1 MILSALEQLYDRLA
15 KADPD
20 GMPRPGWNRRSV
32 SFALV
37 LNGDGSVARLADL
50 RDRTG
55 KKPVP
60 REMLVPEHGEIRT
73 SAAKTQPYFLCDGTA
88 FLLGANAKA
97 GDKALEYMVH
107 ARALH
112 ERLLGGCDGPLAVAI
127 LAHFARWRPED
138 TAALCARCELDWEKE
153 VSGGNLV
160 FGLEDDPLWA
170 HQHPAL
176 ATLWND
182 EFARRPVPPP
192 GQCLISGKQAPVA
205 RLHMGIKLP
214 GTQGNGAPVI
224 SFNADAF
231 TSYGHDQGQNA
242 PVGEAAA
249 FRYAAALN
257 TLVKPG
263 SRHRLYL
270 GDTVLAFWAEKP
282 QDGEEDMVAA
292 LLDLDDSDGGLD
304 ETLRDRIEKI
314 LGAIRRG
321 ATPRDSLGDLRPD
334 SRYYVLGIAA
344 PGGSR
349 VSLRYWLQS
358 DLGELV
364 GKIAA
369 HQNALHVE
377 KRFPDKVLTSEPDF
391 PGMRALLRAVAP
403 LGKDENIPGP
413 LPGALA
419 RAVLTGTAYPRP
431 LLSMAL
437 ERMRSEH
444 GPYDSVSYLRIA
456 LVKACLSR
464 PEDLRRSDEWS
475 PPVSLNTDETDT
487 AYRLGRLFAALERAQ
502 QLALGTGL
510 NATIK
515 DRYFG
520 AASASPGAVFPN
532 LIRLAQHH
540 LSKADAGWLDKL
552 IGDIADALPVTLPA
566 TLTLEEQGRFAI
578 GYYHQRN
585 DLWRSKKTPEQPTNP
600 EQ

>member
-1 MILSALEQLYDRLA
+1 MILAALEQLYGRLA
-15 KADPD
+15 DADPE

-32 SFALV
+32 HFALM

-50 RDRTG
+50 RDKSG
-55 KKPVP
+55 KKPFP
-60 REMLVPEHGEIRT
+60 KEMLVPDHGEVRT

-97 GDKALEYMVH
+97 GAKALDYMAH

-112 ERLLGGCDGPLAVAI
+112 QRLLAGCDDPLAVAI
-127 LAHFARWRPED
+127 LAHFATWRPD
-138 TAALCARCELDWEKE
+138 SAAALCADHGLDWEKD
-153 VSGGNLV
+153 VSGTNLV
-160 FGLEDDPLWA
+160 FGLEGDPRWA
-170 HQHPAL
+170 HERPAL
-176 ATLWND
+176 AALWD
-182 EFARRPVPPP
+182 AEFARRPATAP
-192 GQCLISGKQAPVA
+192 GQCLVTGEQAPVA

-224 SFNADAF
+224 SFNADSF
-231 TSYGHDQGQNA
+231 TSYGHDQGANA

-263 SRHRLYL
+263 SRHRLNL

-282 QDGEEDMVAA
+282 QDGEEDVVAA
-292 LLDLDDSDGGLD
+292 LLELDDSDGGLD
-304 ETLRDRIEKI
+304 ETLRDRVEKI
-314 LGAIRRG
+314 LTDVRRG
-321 ATPRDSLGDLRPD
+321 KSPRDSLDDLRPD
-334 SRYYVLGIAA
+334 SRYFVLGIGA

-349 VSLRYWLQS
+349 VSLRYWLRS

-364 GKIAA
+364 RRVAD
-369 HQNALHVE
+369 HQSALHVE
-377 KRFPDKVLTSEPDF
+377 KRFDKEPAF
-391 PGMRALLRAVAP
+391 PGMRALLRAAVP
-403 LGKDENIPGP
+403 LGKDDAIPGP
-413 LPGALA
+413 LAGALA
-419 RAVLTGTAYPRP
+419 QAVLTGTAYPRP
-431 LLSMAL
+431 LLAMAL

-456 LVKACLSR
+456 LVKAYLT
-464 PEDLRRSDEWS
+464 RSDEWS

-502 QLALGTGL
+502 QLALGMGL

-520 AASASPGAVFPN
+520 AASASPRAVFPN

-540 LSKADAGWLDKL
+540 LSKAEAGWLDKL
-552 IGDIADALPVTLPA
+552 IGDIADALPVTLPPA
-566 TLTLEEQGRFAI
+566 LKLEEQGRFAI

-585 DLWRSKKTPEQPTNP
+585 DLWRSKKQPEQSTNP

>member
-1 MILSALEQLYDRLA
+1 MILAALEQLYHRLA
-15 KADPD
+15 EADPD
-20 GMPRPGWNRRSV
+20 GTPRLGWNRRSV
-32 SFALV
+32 HFALV

-55 KKPVP
+55 KKPFP
-60 REMLVPEHGEIRT
+60 KEMLVPDHGEVRT

-88 FLLGANAKA
+88 FLLGANAKT
-97 GDKALEYMVH
+97 GDKALEYMAH
-107 ARALH
+107 ARVLH
-112 ERLLGGCDGPLAVAI
+112 KRLLTGCDEPLATAI
-127 LAHFARWRPED
+127 LAHFTRWSPES
-138 TAALCARCELDWEKE
+138 AADLCAKHGLDWEKE
-153 VSGGNLV
+153 VSGTNLV
-160 FGLEDDPLWA
+160 FGLEGTPDWA
-170 HQHPAL
+170 HQRPAL
-176 ATLWND
+176 VALWD
-182 EFARRPVPPP
+182 AEFARRPAAAQ
-192 GQCLISGKQAPVA
+192 GQCLVTGEQAPVA

-242 PVGEAAA
+242 PVGEGAA

-263 SRHRLYL
+263 SRHRLNL

-282 QDGEEDMVAA
+282 QDDEEDVVAA
-292 LLDLDDSDGGLD
+292 LLGLDDSDGGLD
-304 ETLRDRIEKI
+304 ENLRDRVEKI
-314 LGAIRRG
+314 LTSIRRG
-321 ATPRDSLGDLRPD
+321 VTPRDSLGNLPLE
-334 SRYYVLGIAA
+334 SRYFVLGVAA

-358 DLGELV
+358 NLGELV
-364 GKIAA
+364 GRVAA
-369 HQNALHVE
+369 HQSALHVE
-377 KRFPDKVLTSEPDF
+377 KRFPDKTLDSEPTF

-413 LPGALA
+413 LPGTLA

-456 LVKACLSR
+456 LVKACLF
-464 PEDLRRSDEWS
+464 RSDAWR

-540 LSKADAGWLDKL
+540 LSKADAGWLDKM
-552 IGDIADALPVTLPA
+552 IGDIADALPITLPA
-566 TLTLEEQGRFAI
+566 MLTLEEQGRFAI

-585 DLWRSKKTPEQPTNP
+585 DLWRSKKTPDQPTNP